1 MDSKTRKAVSAR
13 DAGLVR
19 VSRATR
25 LIGVASVAGAVIAA
39 AGFAHLIP
47 THLPHVNVDNGGGS
61 GGGNSGSGGSGGG
74 NGTSNGSGGL
84 QGPNNAPGGG
94 GSGPSQ
100 VQSGGS

>member
-25 LIGVASVAGAVIAA
+25 LIGVASVAGTVIAA

-61 GGGNSGSGGSGGG
+61 GGGNSGSG

>member
-1 MDSKTRKAVSAR
+1 MDPKTRKAVSAR

-47 THLPHVNVDNGGGS
+47 THLPHLNVDNGGGS
-61 GGGNSGSGGSGGG
+61 GSGSGGSGS
-74 NGTSNGSGGL
+74 SNGSGGL

>member
-25 LIGVASVAGAVIAA
+25 LIGVASVAGTVIAA

-47 THLPHVNVDNGGGS
+47 THLPHINVDNGGSGS
-61 GGGNSGSGGSGGG
+61 GGGGGG
-74 NGTSNGSGGL
+74 NGSSNGSGGL

>member
-25 LIGVASVAGAVIAA
+25 LIGVASVTGAVITA

-47 THLPHVNVDNGGGS
+47 THLPHVNVD
-61 GGGNSGSGGSGGG
+61 SGSGNGSGSGSGSTG
-74 NGTSNGSGGL
+74 NGSSNGSSGL
-84 QGPNNAPGGG
+84 QGPNNAPGAG

>member
-1 MDSKTRKAVSAR
+1 MDPKTRKAVSAR
-13 DAGLVR
+13 DAGLAR

-47 THLPHVNVDNGGGS
+47 THLPHLNVDDGGGS
-61 GGGNSGSGGSGGG
+61 GSGSGGG
-74 NGTSNGSGGL
+74 NGSSNGSGGL

>member
-61 GGGNSGSGGSGGG
+61 GDGG
-74 NGTSNGSGGL
+74 NGNGSSNGSGGL